1 MKQFSRRSALF
12 SAAIIPAVAMS
23 RHAQSAA
30 TDSALLALGRRFDS
44 IAAQLDDH
52 GLDTDWDTL
61 YEFDRVLTE
70 IVGMPA
76 TTIEGLCVKARVGC
90 WTLLGDFE
98 SADKSAAGAQMAFA
112 IMRDLIRL
120 RHPHLEKPGAVKRLV
135 EEIEVG
141 AKSHTAAIGDGV
153 PKNCVET

>member
-23 RHAQSAA
+23 RYAQSAA
-30 TDSALLALGRRFDS
+30 TDSALLALGRWFDS

-61 YEFDRVLTE
+61 
-70 IVGMPA
+70 MPA